1 MEEIN
6 LDNNTTLCQK
16 RMYYNSDGPCLLVR
30 VGLRVTLGKK
40 NKHQN
45 VSTSLV
51 TSLMPNLQTSND
63 KCHTEIVHPNSMVF
77 LEQLFSLLRHCLLIL
92 LVCSNNNNNHL
103 RGRRRHYL
111 LSNHFTIVTWYC
123 TKKNHS
129 LDHAAHSS
137 MTRDKVSA
145 EEEFPPHPHQW
156 DHVKI
161 DSRYNEPC
169 YRLSL
174 FLPVK
179 YLFVY

>member
-51 TSLMPNLQTSND
+51 TSLMPNLQTSKD
-63 KCHTEIVHPNSMVF
+63 KCHTEIVHPNSIVF

-123 TKKNHS
+123 TKKITA
-129 LDHAAHSS
+129 LTTLLTPLWHATKWVRRRSS
-137 MTRDKVSA
+137 PHTHINETMWRLTRAKMS
-145 EEEFPPHPHQW
+145 
-156 DHVKI
+156 
-161 DSRYNEPC
+161 
-169 YRLSL
+169 
-174 FLPVK
+174 PVTG
-179 YLFVY
+179 